1 MNSNRGN
8 RIKNKDSIRMIDD
21 PGKGDWTS
29 RVKRVGEDRQG
40 LVNEF
45 YAMNP
50 MS

>member
-1 MNSNRGN
+1 
-8 RIKNKDSIRMIDD
+8 MIDD

-45 YAMNP
+45 YAKNP